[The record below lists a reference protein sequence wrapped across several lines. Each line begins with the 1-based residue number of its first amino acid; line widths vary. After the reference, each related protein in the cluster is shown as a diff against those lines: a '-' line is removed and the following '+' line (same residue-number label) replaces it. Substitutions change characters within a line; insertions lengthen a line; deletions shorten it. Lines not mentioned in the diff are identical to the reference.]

1 MTDPIE
7 LPLIDLTS
15 SDLDAAGKA
24 MLDAA
29 VRFGFL
35 YIDSRTTVFSSTDVD
50 RTFGM
55 VCLCARNFHQIQ
67 FHDNQKFQYCSLRW
81 NVIVNEHTGEVE

>member
-7 LPLIDLTS
+7 LPLIDITS

-29 VRFGFL
+29 VRYGFL

-50 RTFGM
+50 RTFEM
-55 VCLCARNFHQIQ
+55 VCLSAQNL
-67 FHDNQKFQYCSLRW
+67 YCQDTLP
-81 NVIVNEHTGEVE
+81 

>member
-7 LPLIDLTS
+7 LPLIDIAS

-29 VRFGFL
+29 VRYGFL

-50 RTFGM
+50 RTFEM
-55 VCLCARNFHQIQ
+55 VCSSAQNL
-67 FHDNQKFQYCSLRW
+67 YCQDTLP
-81 NVIVNEHTGEVE
+81 

>member
-7 LPLIDLTS
+7 LPLIDITS

-29 VRFGFL
+29 VRYGFL
-35 YIDSRTTVFSSTDVD
+35 YIDSRAGFSSTDVD
-50 RTFGM
+50 RTFEM
-55 VCLCARNFHQIQ
+55 VCLSAQNP
-67 FHDNQKFQYCSLRW
+67 YCQGTLP
-81 NVIVNEHTGEVE
+81 